1 MLLPQRGRTA
11 AYVGAGQTATFSL
24 RLQSHLVES
33 ARQVVVLKIMATCDV
48 EADLGGYGSLK
59 KLSFALSVY
68 VNVYVRLCTCFL
80 R

>member
-1 MLLPQRGRTA
+1 M
-11 AYVGAGQTATFSL
+11 
-24 RLQSHLVES
+24 
-33 ARQVVVLKIMATCDV
+33 VVLKIMATCDV

-80 R
+80 RYDVDDPCMYLYAPV